1 MTGAVISGGR
11 PPSARTA
18 RRRRQRRVV
27 VLLLRRRAMVHRL
40 PPGLEDIVPG
50 IYREIEEPDLL
61 EGDCMTKGIFR
72 ETAEPDLLED
82 ECMPMN
88 IYRETAEPDL
98 LEGDC
103 MPKGIYR
110 EIVEPDQLEGD
121 CTPMGIYR
129 EIEEPDLPKGIYETE
144 AENLGEGSPLH
155 DCVFDALAA
164 LSGTCRWIPIA
175 DLMKAIHATEEEV
188 EVAVQFCLD
197 LGVFEIAEC
206 LAFATPRPDTC
217 V

>member
-1 MTGAVISGGR
+1 M
-11 PPSARTA
+11 
-18 RRRRQRRVV
+18 
-27 VLLLRRRAMVHRL
+27 LLLRRRAMVHRL

-121 CTPMGIYR
+121 CKPKGIYRENEEPDQLEGDCMTKGIYR

-188 EVAVQFCLD
+188 EVAVQFWLD
-197 LGVFEIAEC
+197 LGVFEIVEC
-206 LAFATPRPDTC
+206 LAFATPRPDTS

>member
-1 MTGAVISGGR
+1 
-11 PPSARTA
+11 
-18 RRRRQRRVV
+18 
-27 VLLLRRRAMVHRL
+27 MVHRL

-50 IYREIEEPDLL
+50 IYREIEEP
-61 EGDCMTKGIFR
+61 
-72 ETAEPDLLED
+72 
-82 ECMPMN
+82 
-88 IYRETAEPDL
+88 Y
-98 LEGDC
+98 
-103 MPKGIYR
+103 
-110 EIVEPDQLEGD
+110 
-121 CTPMGIYR
+121 
-129 EIEEPDLPKGIYETE
+129 LPKGIYETE

-164 LSGTCRWIPIA
+164 LSGTCRWIPLA

-188 EVAVQFCLD
+188 EVAVQFWLD